1 VRNERD
7 KQKRLHI
14 IRTLKQELE
23 LRECTFQPKLHTRYE
38 PIPVKDS
45 LLNEFQQSKGD
56 PLCNVMKRQITM
68 RRRPS
73 VTLAY
78 IPNKWGST
86 LQMMPKQHTFA
97 EKESPDLEESQYKED
112 LRAS

>member
-1 VRNERD
+1 
-7 KQKRLHI
+7 
-14 IRTLKQELE
+14 
-23 LRECTFQPKLHTRYE
+23 
-38 PIPVKDS
+38 
-45 LLNEFQQSKGD
+45 
-56 PLCNVMKRQITM
+56 M